1 MGRGERE
8 LWGPTVMEEGTEG
21 ILGGRWGPDGP
32 GEGTVGT
39 AEDPRI
45 TRGRQERTGGGGDL
59 GSH

>member
-39 AEDPRI
+39 PEDIKSAR
-45 TRGRQERTGGGGDL
+45 GGGEIWAPI
-59 GSH
+59 S